1 MLTKS
6 SVCTLYTLIYH
17 PYCRSGY
24 NGDEIYAKVDDMTY
38 YPVNSMLVSLPT
50 TAATTAGSTVSSS
63 NLNQQ
68 LHHQLHPHST
78 ASTIRA
84 GSHGDQP
91 PPPPPPTSLPPG
103 SFSSSIPT
111 PPGAPSLTK
120 TLNLHN
126 YHGQHTTLVNPR
138 QTDFHAAFGTVHRSQ
153 KIYL

>member
-1 MLTKS
+1 
-6 SVCTLYTLIYH
+6 
-17 PYCRSGY
+17 
-24 NGDEIYAKVDDMTY
+24 MTY

-63 NLNQQ
+63 NNNHAQFT
-68 LHHQLHPHST
+68 HNSINHSST

-84 GSHGDQP
+84 GASNDRLP
-91 PPPPPPTSLPPG
+91 PPLPSLPPG
-103 SFSSSIPT
+103 IPT
-111 PPGAPSLTK
+111 PPGAPASTK

-138 QTDFHAAFGTVHRSQ
+138 QSDFNVAFGTVHRSQ